1 MIFYKKLT
9 MVQYKPRQLT
19 HTNTITNMNE
29 INNTIIK
36 DNYNDIK
43 DKYEKRIIQQF
54 INDGCNDGN
63 KRNIEKNDI
72 FQFIKD
78 EKLNEFIDYFNS
90 ENMNIRRRKEFLAHD
105 EFIGD
110 VVEVFSTDLSKLNEE
125 IN

>member
-1 MIFYKKLT
+1 
-9 MVQYKPRQLT
+9 
-19 HTNTITNMNE
+19 MNE